1 MLCRVLSVLF
11 LGAWCCSAAQ
21 ITDPTQEELLK
32 SVALLK
38 YGNTPAWVSLGQE
51 LERRVAEMREVRT
64 EKLSEDAYLVR
75 FESGHDELNEAP
87 YANYALVLHE
97 RGKWWAVQYRVLDIA
112 CDNVATHRWDGTVLH
127 LLSATGHLVA
137 DMAVDGS
144 YADAPQYVQLR
155 YLGFEPGSV
164 RVEVHNTLDVSV
176 RLLPGRFT
184 VNGLVGQPA
193 MCDMVYRA
201 LLREECEL
209 QPHETRLLELSLSIN
224 SVFNSPYREGIEIS
238 EPYVTYVALPSRDS
252 ARAGAHEY
260 VPYVIR
266 RAGSPTMASL
276 PLCEDYVWKLDYDLG
291 RTSGVDSSVRT
302 VQLWRREK
310 GRWHLLSQVA
320 DSAYS
325 EARFT
330 GDDDT
335 YRLSGQVLSM
345 GKPKEQTKPRVDVLL
360 PLPGGSREVELLP
373 DHVLDISMCLNTGA
387 SQAPE
392 TWYLRHGELR
402 LPVEVARV
410 FPAEDKIPPSLRH
423 LPRPHRL
430 VFAAPA
436 ANGERYSLTLAYPKL
451 RVLVCDANADGIPDV
466 KIADSDYVLY
476 GLAEGGGCFRCPVLD
491 ARAELTARGLGDAW
505 WRGEHLKNAVQ
516 AGDVELLRLLLAADG
531 KGNVATGEPLL
542 LAAMN
547 GQGECVELLLEVN
560 DVYAERRGD
569 LYRAVAAASAGDV
582 ATLQALLEAGLEA
595 HCTLKYDSEE
605 HTLLHAAVR
614 HNRAACVRLLLE
626 QSDTDAE
633 VTDSSGLTPLQL
645 AEQLGHTAC
654 AELLRTASEDE
665 E

>member
-1 MLCRVLSVLF
+1 MLCRVLSALF

-21 ITDPTQEELLK
+21 TTEPTQEELLK
-32 SVALLK
+32 LAVCFVHGERF
-38 YGNTPAWVSLGQE
+38 YWVSLE
-51 LERRVAEMREVRT
+51 HERLEGIREVRT

-75 FESGHDELNEAP
+75 FEDGREELNEVAHVR
-87 YANYALVLHE
+87 YVLVVRE
-97 RGKWWAVQYRVLDIA
+97 RGQWWAVQRRDFIIE
-112 CDNVATHRWDGTVLH
+112 CDNVASHNWDGTVLQ

-209 QPHETRLLELSLSIN
+209 QPHETRLLELPLSIKGV
-224 SVFNSPYREGIEIS
+224 SYSPYRKKIEIA
-238 EPYVTYVALPSRDS
+238 EPYVTYLVGFAPDS

-266 RAGSPTMASL
+266 RAGSPTMASS
-276 PLCEDYVWKLDYDLG
+276 PLCEGYVWKLDFDPSL
-291 RTSGVDSSVRT
+291 TSGVDSSVRT

-320 DSAYS
+320 DKAYS

-345 GKPKEQTKPRVDVLL
+345 GKPKAQTTPRVDVLL

-373 DHVLDISMCLNTGA
+373 DHVLDISMCLNTGS

-402 LPVEVARV
+402 LPVEVTRV
-410 FPAEDKIPPSLRH
+410 FPEVDKRPPFLQH

-430 VFAAPA
+430 VLAVLA
-436 ANGERYSLTLAYPKL
+436 ANGERYSLTLAYPEQ

-466 KIADSDYVLY
+466 KIADSGYVFY
-476 GLAEGGGCFRCPVLD
+476 GSAEGGGCFRCPLLD
-491 ARAELTARGLGDAW
+491 ARAQLAARGAEDAW
-505 WRGEHLKNAVQ
+505 RQSDNLKNAVQ
-516 AGDVELLRLLLAADG
+516 AGDVELLRLLLAAAG
-531 KGNVATGEPLL
+531 KGGVSTGDALM
-542 LAAMN
+542 LAVMN
-547 GQGECVELLLEVN
+547 GQTECVELLMAADTSLTKL
-560 DVYAERRGD
+560 RGD
-569 LYRAVAAASAGDV
+569 LYRAFTAAGSGDT
-582 ATLQALLEAGLEA
+582 ATLQALLDAGLEA
-595 HCTLKYDSEE
+595 HCTLKYDAEE

-614 HNRAACVRLLLE
+614 NNRVACVRLLLE

-633 VTDSSGLTPLQL
+633 VPDSSGLTPLQL

-654 AELLRTASEDE
+654 AELLRSTAEDE

>member
-1 MLCRVLSVLF
+1 MLCRVLSALF

-21 ITDPTQEELLK
+21 TTEPTQEELLK
-32 SVALLK
+32 LAVCFVHGERF
-38 YGNTPAWVSLGQE
+38 YWVSLE
-51 LERRVAEMREVRT
+51 HERLEGIREVRT

-75 FESGHDELNEAP
+75 FEDGREELNEVAHVR
-87 YANYALVLHE
+87 YVLVVRE
-97 RGKWWAVQYRVLDIA
+97 RGQWWAVQRRDFIIE
-112 CDNVATHRWDGTVLH
+112 CDNVASHNWDGTVLQ

-176 RLLPGRFT
+176 RLLPGLFT

-209 QPHETRLLELSLSIN
+209 QPHETRLLELPLSIKGV
-224 SVFNSPYREGIEIS
+224 SYSPYRKKIEIA
-238 EPYVTYVALPSRDS
+238 EPYVTYLVAFAPDS
-252 ARAGAHEY
+252 VRAGAHEY
-260 VPYVIR
+260 VPHVIR
-266 RAGSPTMASL
+266 RSGSPTMASS
-276 PLCEDYVWKLDYDLG
+276 PLCEDYVWKMDFDPGL
-291 RTSGVDSSVRT
+291 TSGVDSSVRT

-320 DSAYS
+320 DKAYS

-345 GKPKEQTKPRVDVLL
+345 GKLKVQTKPRVDVLL

-373 DHVLDISMCLNTGA
+373 DHVLDISMCLNTGS

-402 LPVEVARV
+402 LPVEVTRV

-436 ANGERYSLTLAYPKL
+436 ANGERYSLTLAYPEL

-466 KIADSDYVLY
+466 KIADSGYVFY
-476 GLAEGGGCFRCPVLD
+476 GLAEGGGSFRCPVLD

-505 WRGEHLKNAVQ
+505 LRGEHLKNAVQ

-547 GQGECVELLLEVN
+547 GQGACVELLLEAN
-560 DVYAERRGD
+560 DVYAERHGD
-569 LYRAVAAASAGDV
+569 LYRAFAAASAGDV

-605 HTLLHAAVR
+605 HTLLHVAVR
-614 HNRAACVRLLLE
+614 HNREACVRLLLA

-633 VTDSSGLTPLQL
+633 VPDSSGLTPLQL